1 MSVALLYPEK
11 ILRSSTKT
19 VMFKE
24 ISHTSEQGYTQV
36 AADGTRNKKDVWN
49 ITWGALTLTEKNA
62 LEALF
67 DTNGTHTVYTWTP
80 SYESTSKKFKL
91 SMDGYTITVVNNNSF
106 SISCKLEETFNL
118 G

>member
-1 MSVALLYPEK
+1 MSVALLFPEK
-11 ILRSSTKT
+11 ILRNSQKT
-19 VMFKE
+19 VTFKE
-24 ISHTSEQGYTQV
+24 ISHMSEQGYTQV
-36 AADGTRNKKDVWN
+36 AADGTRNKRDSWN
-49 ITWGALTLTEKNA
+49 VTWGALTLTEKNA

-91 SMDGYTITVVNNNSF
+91 SAEGYTITVVNNSSF
-106 SISCKLEETFNL
+106 SISCKLEEIFNL